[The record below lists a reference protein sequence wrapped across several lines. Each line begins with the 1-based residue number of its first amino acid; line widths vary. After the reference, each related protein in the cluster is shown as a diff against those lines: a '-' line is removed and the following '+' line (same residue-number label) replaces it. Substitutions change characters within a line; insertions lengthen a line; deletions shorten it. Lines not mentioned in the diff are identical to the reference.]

1 MEVVFESHLV
11 RVALSAYYE
20 PDEPEI
26 HVAPRRSRGT
36 FHERLRT
43 SSVTP
48 RSMLHMMALHV
59 VRHRQGHGELQG
71 PFGNAHTHSSGAAV
85 ALRLPRKVRLEISF
99 A

>member
-20 PDEPEI
+20 SDEPEI
-26 HVAPRRSRGT
+26 HVAPRRSRGA

-43 SSVTP
+43 SSVAP

-59 VRHRQGHGELQG
+59 VRRCQGHRQLQG
-71 PFGNAHTHSSGAAV
+71 PFGNTHTHNSGAAV
-85 ALRLPRKVRLEISF
+85 ALRLSRKVRLEISF